1 MPVWLHSNSGLH
13 LKSFTVQIA
22 LTVSAGHHL
31 EMQTSFVLVVSAFS
45 QPSTSGYRTGNG
57 E

>member
-45 QPSTSGYRTGNG
+45 QSSTSGYRTGNG